1 MVNVT
6 VRGTLTDTRSGIDP
20 ASARYAVADEYGRV
34 EPAGPIAVAANGSYV
49 FTIALEAARDGGDMD
64 GRRYVVTVSGQDRA
78 GNLTSQSAAVVVPHD
93 ASSR

>member
-1 MVNVT
+1 MANVT
-6 VRGTLTDTRSGIDP
+6 VRGTLTDARSGIDA
-20 ASARYAVADEYGRV
+20 ASAHYAVADEYGRV
-34 EPAGPIAVAANGSYV
+34 EPAGHVALAASGSYA

-78 GNLTSQSAAVVVPHD
+78 GNLTSQSAVVIVPHD